1 MDWDDFK
8 FVQAVARSGS
18 VRGAGE
24 LLRVHGSTVA
34 RHLDAL
40 ERRVG
45 TKLFSRTSRGMEL
58 TAAGAEVIEVLDRV
72 AEELEQVERRL
83 QSQGPGLAGVV
94 ALALP
99 ATVAGELV
107 IPVLD
112 SFHSA
117 HPEIELTLLTGPA
130 LAHLESGAADMALW
144 VTDEPPEHLIGRP
157 LGAVMAA
164 VYGTA
169 EYLAALEPEADPQ
182 PARWVGPSDPASLS
196 EKLRCRHYR
205 AVPLGLRVQDPLLV
219 GRALQLGQGLGVLPC
234 FAGDA
239 LPELRRAPVEPVRQ
253 AEAWLFTRPEARGM
267 ARIQAVSAFLQQ
279 QFADHQAR
287 LTGLPTGRLTGKH
300 G

>member
-18 VRGAGE
+18 VRSAGE

-34 RHLDAL
+34 RHLDQL

-83 QSQGPGLAGVV
+83 QSQGPGLAGTV

-99 ATVAGELV
+99 AMLAGELL
-107 IPVLD
+107 IPALEP
-112 SFHSA
+112 FQSA
-117 HPEIELTLLTGPA
+117 HPEIDLVLVTGPA

-144 VTDEPPEHLIGRP
+144 ITDEPPGHLIGRP

-169 EYLAALEPEADPQ
+169 EYLAALEPEAEPQ

-196 EKLRCRHYR
+196 EKVRGRHYR
-205 AVPLGLRVQDPLLV
+205 TVPLGLRVQDPLLV
-219 GRALQLGQGLGVLPC
+219 GRALQLGQGLGLLPC
-234 FAGDA
+234 FVGDA
-239 LPELRRAPVEPVRQ
+239 LPELRRAPVEPVRE
-253 AEAWLFTRPEARGM
+253 AEAWLFTRPEARGI
-267 ARIQAVSAFLQQ
+267 ARIQAVSAFVQQ
-279 QFADHQAR
+279 QFTDQQ
-287 LTGLPTGRLTGKH
+287 GRLAGRMS
-300 G
+300 GP